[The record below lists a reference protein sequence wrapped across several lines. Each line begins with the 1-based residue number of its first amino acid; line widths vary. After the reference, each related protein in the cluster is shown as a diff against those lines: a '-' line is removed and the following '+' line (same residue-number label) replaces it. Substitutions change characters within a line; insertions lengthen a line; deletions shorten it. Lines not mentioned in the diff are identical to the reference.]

1 VPQVLVPPSGDGG
14 AAHQLS
20 DSGDC
25 PHNFGIPSGLAKLN
39 REKGNAMANEY
50 VAPSTDGHYLADP
63 QNQQKWAQLVT
74 RAWADESLKQ
84 RLLNDPAPLLQ
95 EYGIETPAGLELRVV
110 QDKDVIACMVQP
122 QMLAGELTPSQLSGV
137 VGGGKPTGGKPVK
150 YLVYDLNTVV
160 IT

>member
-1 VPQVLVPPSGDGG
+1 
-14 AAHQLS
+14 
-20 DSGDC
+20 
-25 PHNFGIPSGLAKLN
+25 
-39 REKGNAMANEY
+39 MANEY
-50 VAPSTDGHYLADP
+50 VAPSTDGHYLADQ

-137 VGGGKPTGGKPVK
+137 VGGGKPTGGKPGQYTRKNEAKAAVFREPTTRSVRSGTLLHK
-150 YLVYDLNTVV
+150 SACDAPAAPEFEEVTQN
-160 IT
+160 